1 MARKGRD
8 ISGWIILDK
17 PLDLGS
23 TPALSR
29 VRRLFEARKAGHA
42 GTLDPAASG
51 VLPIALGEATKT
63 INFLTNA
70 TKVYEAV
77 VVFGATTDTDDAVGE
92 VLRESAVRP
101 TDQQIAQAIPH
112 FVGAIQQ
119 MPPQYSALKVDGR
132 RAYDLARQG
141 ETVVLQPRSVQID
154 AIDILDRPDIDHLR
168 LRVMCGKGTYIR
180 SLARDLAQYLGAEGH
195 LAALRR
201 TRVGNFS
208 IQDAIG
214 LEKLMDL
221 GHSAADLVAMDRLLM
236 PLEAPLDDI
245 PAFLVDLEQTKQLRH
260 GQPVR
265 AALEDC
271 EMAWAQHDSKAVAL
285 GHVEQGVFHPRRIF
299 NHVPRDH

>member
-23 TPALSR
+23 TPAVSR

-70 TKVYEAV
+70 TKVYEAL
-77 VVFGATTDTDDAVGE
+77 VVFGAATDTDDAAGA
-92 VLRESAVRP
+92 VLRTSAKRP
-101 TDQQIAQAIPH
+101 TDLEIKQAIPQ
-112 FVGAIQQ
+112 FVGAISQ
-119 MPPQYSALKVDGR
+119 MPPQYSALKIEGR

-141 ETVVLQPRSVQID
+141 ETVALQPRQVQID
-154 AIDILDRPDIDHLR
+154 AIDVLDRPDADQLR
-168 LRVMCGKGTYIR
+168 LRVTCGKGTYIR
-180 SLARDLAQYLGAEGH
+180 ALARDLAQHLGSEGH
-195 LAALRR
+195 LGALRR
-201 TRVGNFS
+201 TQVGNFS

-221 GHSAADLVAMDRLLM
+221 GHSAADLAAMDRLLI
-236 PLEAPLDDI
+236 PLEASLDDI
-245 PAFLVDLEQTKQLRH
+245 PAFLVDLEQTRQLRH

-265 AALEDC
+265 AAMDDC
-271 EMAWAQHDSKAVAL
+271 QMAWAQHENQAVAL
-285 GHVEQGVFHPRRIF
+285 GHIEQMVFYPRRIF
-299 NHVPRDH
+299 NHVLRDQ